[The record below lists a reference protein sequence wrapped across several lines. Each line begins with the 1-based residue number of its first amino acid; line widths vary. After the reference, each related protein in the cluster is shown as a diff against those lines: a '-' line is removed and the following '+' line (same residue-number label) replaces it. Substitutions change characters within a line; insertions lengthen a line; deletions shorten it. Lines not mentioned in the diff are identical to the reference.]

1 MTKAKE
7 IFSLQRCKGRTEC
20 SVPYIKWHSISSDL
34 CTESGEELGCKDFV
48 AKWHLFCQKLG
59 NHMNK
64 DNEGAALKLLITTII
79 TRNNP
84 SCV

>member
-1 MTKAKE
+1 MQCPE
-7 IFSLQRCKGRTEC
+7 INDTDVE
-20 SVPYIKWHSISSDL
+20 
-34 CTESGEELGCKDFV
+34 TGEELACKDFV
-48 AKWHLFCQKLG
+48 AKWHLFLQKVG

-64 DNEGAALKLLITTII
+64 DNEGASLKLLITTII